1 MFFKR
6 SITVML
12 LFFLLGAAS
21 PLLAQEAETPSQAQD
36 EIDSILYGEIGVGGV
51 IQRLGKV
58 ESDLFGRELP
68 GSISERQLGLL
79 NFIRNG
85 TLGQPS
91 MVFKTGVA
99 EWAVLHEVRSD
110 MPLNRRISEIE
121 RQLEGAAGE
130 DRPLAMRLERILSL
144 LITGQVTWQDVR
156 VPANMVFRAS
166 FIDRI
171 SPKSAAAGDVVRLKM
186 EDHLSIEGYLV
197 APRGSRIIARVD
209 KVKPPRSFGRPSE
222 ISFVFDRL
230 EPLGPEEIP
239 VFLGDAAVLASKSD
253 KTVAAAAGTSALG
266 FILLGPIGLAGGF
279 LVKGDAQEIPP
290 GSVIYLETS
299 ALSNVKGYPVPPSL
313 KGLLESSEYNV
324 SGDSEG
330 TETDTNQEGGVQS
343 EQD

>member
-1 MFFKR
+1 MFIKR
-6 SITVML
+6 SITVFLVL
-12 LFFLLGAAS
+12 LLLAVAS

-36 EIDSILYGEIGVGGV
+36 QIDGLLYGETGTGGV

-99 EWAVLHEVRSD
+99 EWAVLHEVRVD

-144 LITGQVTWQDVR
+144 LIPGQVTWQDIR
-156 VPANMVFRAS
+156 VPANTVFRAS

-171 SPKSAAAGDVVRLKM
+171 SPKNAAAGDLVRLKI
-186 EDHLSIEGYLV
+186 EEHLSIEGYLV

-290 GSVIYLETS
+290 GSIIYLETS
-299 ALSNVKGYPVPPSL
+299 ALANVKGYPVPPSL
-313 KGLLESSEYNV
+313 KGLLQGTEEK
-324 SGDSEG
+324 GIADSEG
-330 TETDTNQEGGVQS
+330 TENNNNQGGGVQN
-343 EQD
+343 E